1 MRWPWGRT
9 GPYLPK
15 KTLGPAGVLANLRLA
30 NMLKVKVH
38 EAKTN
43 LSRLLARVEA
53 GEEIVILRGDNP
65 VAKLVPA
72 GLTPKM
78 RRAGRLKNQAKLDPS
93 FFDPLPEDE
102 LDRWEGK

>member
-1 MRWPWGRT
+1 M
-9 GPYLPK
+9 
-15 KTLGPAGVLANLRLA
+15 
-30 NMLKVKVH
+30 H

-72 GLTPKM
+72 GFAPKT

-102 LDRWEGK
+102 LNRWEGK

>member
-1 MRWPWGRT
+1 MPRS
-9 GPYLPK
+9 LE
-15 KTLGPAGVLANLRLA
+15 LANLELA

-53 GEEIVILRGDNP
+53 GEEIVILRGDDP

-72 GLTPKM
+72 GIAPKM
-78 RRAGRLKNQAKLDPS
+78 RRAGRLKNQTKLDLS

-102 LDRWEGK
+102 LKRWEGK